1 MNLQDV
7 AKQAEIE
14 GLKKQ
19 IEDLKQKLAKT
30 QSESQTSYKEMKKA
44 FLDLQRENT
53 ALENKIIELQTEKAN
68 EESFLRG
75 QLIGQSN
82 ASSCCIAHLINEI
95 TFKQSSAACDADRQ

>member
-14 GLKKQ
+14 ELKKQ

-53 ALENKIIELQTEKAN
+53 ALGDKIIELQTEKAN

-75 QLIGQSN
+75 QLIGQTN
-82 ASSCCIAHLINEI
+82 AFSSYIAYLINEI

>member
-19 IEDLKQKLAKT
+19 IGDLKQKLAKT

-44 FLDLQRENT
+44 FLDLKRENT

-75 QLIGQSN
+75 QLIGQTN

-95 TFKQSSAACDADRQ
+95 TSKQSSAACDADWQ